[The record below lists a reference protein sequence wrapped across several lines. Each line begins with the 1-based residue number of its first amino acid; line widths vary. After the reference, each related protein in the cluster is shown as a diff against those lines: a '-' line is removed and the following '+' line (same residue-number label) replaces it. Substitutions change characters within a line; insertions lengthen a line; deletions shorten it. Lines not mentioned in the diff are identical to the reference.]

1 MFSEQ
6 LEFSVVDPA
15 LISMEPMNE
24 PEIKKLVWQR
34 ILSIVRKTMLFNP
47 ELII

>member
-24 PEIKKLVWQR
+24 PEIKKLVW
-34 ILSIVRKTMLFNP
+34 
-47 ELII
+47 